1 MKLRGL
7 CLERSKHRKC
17 GVSVEVEYLFSV
29 SCQQLSLAVFV
40 GFVFPFLVS
49 SNEKTQQQ
57 KNKKNEKLSGL
68 LGAFLSGDVSRLMYD
83 A

>member
-1 MKLRGL
+1 M
-7 CLERSKHRKC
+7 
-17 GVSVEVEYLFSV
+17 SVEVEYFFNV

-49 SNEKTQQQ
+49 SNEKTQQ

-68 LGAFLSGDVSRLMYD
+68 LGAFLSGDVSRLM
-83 A
+83 

>member
-29 SCQQLSLAVFV
+29 SSPLSLSLYVSFSL
-40 GFVFPFLVS
+40 FLFPQM
-49 SNEKTQQQ
+49 KKQQRK
-57 KNKKNEKLSGL
+57 KNQKNEKLSGL

>member
-1 MKLRGL
+1 MK
-7 CLERSKHRKC
+7 KHNK
-17 GVSVEVEYLFSV
+17 
-29 SCQQLSLAVFV
+29 
-40 GFVFPFLVS
+40 
-49 SNEKTQQQ
+49 KI

>member
-49 SNEKTQQQ
+49 SNEKTQQKKQ
-57 KNKKNEKLSGL
+57 KIKKNEKLSGL
-68 LGAFLSGDVSRLMYD
+68 LGAFLSGDVPRLM
-83 A
+83 